1 MPYVELHARSAFS
14 FLAGASLPETLA
26 EVCAARGISAIGL
39 LDQDGLYGSPR
50 MHMAAQKLGL
60 KAHVG
65 AEVSVEDGLF
75 GEAARCRYP
84 LLVETRTGYQ
94 NLSRLITTFKL
105 RENHKGEGAATLSEI
120 EEHAGGLI
128 CLTGGV
134 EGPLSEALVRGGYDE
149 ALRTVEYMVYTFG
162 PKNVFVELQRHRN
175 RQQAICNKAAVSIAG
190 ALHLPLLATNGVLYA
205 TPREREIQDV
215 MTAIRLHNTLEGA
228 GTALQGNAERYLRSG
243 AEMEA
248 LFADLPDAV
257 RNTVVLSERLK
268 FELKD
273 LGYELPRYPVPQGES
288 MMSFLRERTRA
299 GWEWRYGN
307 STSKSL
313 KEKARKQ
320 VERELALIEKLNLAG
335 YFLIVWDLVCFC
347 KERGIL
353 AQGRG
358 SAANSAVCFSLGI
371 TIVDPVGMD
380 LLFERFLSEERGEWP
395 DIDLDLPS
403 GDQRE
408 EVIQYLYMKYGQ
420 RGTAMTANVIT
431 YRTKSAAR
439 EVGKVL
445 GLAENTLAEVSAAVS
460 SFEWKAPTDTLE
472 EHFRQAGLD
481 LSNATIRTY
490 LNLSARMRD
499 LPRHL
504 GQHSGGMVVC
514 QGHLDAVVPL
524 EPASMPGRVVL
535 QWDKDDCADFGLIK
549 FDLLGLG
556 MMAVI
561 DESLSLIRKEYEEDL
576 DLAHLPQDDPDV
588 YRAIQEADTIGVF
601 QIESRAQMSSL
612 PRTRPKCFYDLVKQ
626 EALVRPGPIQGDFVN
641 PYIQRA
647 LGRQEITYPHPL
659 LEPILARTLGV
670 PLFQEQILKVA
681 MVMAD
686 LSGGEAEQLRRAMGS
701 KRSVAKVQAME
712 SLLRSRMI
720 TKEVAPSVQDEIIR
734 LIQAVGHYMFPESH
748 AASFASLT
756 YASAYLREHYRAAFT
771 AAILNQQPMGFYSP
785 DSIISDAQRHGLK
798 VHYIDVNASA
808 WLCALELSNDLVQ
821 KQQLRV
827 GLRYVRELRQIAGEA
842 IVRARE
848 EGGPFLSVSDLWQR
862 VPELHGDEL
871 TILAEIG
878 ALNSTYESRM
888 DGHRRAALW
897 DAARAIKSPGPLFQN
912 LEGEAANAP
921 LERMTD
927 EERLLADYQGTGMTT
942 GPHPLF
948 YSRSQL
954 NWMGVTTA
962 VRLRSAAN
970 ESRVT
975 VAGFAITT
983 QRPGT
988 ASGFLFISLE
998 DETGIANAVV
1008 TPWLYGRYRLLLN
1021 RARFLLIEGKMQ
1033 NMDGVRM
1040 VRAEIIRPL
1049 NVTGVSMASRSFR

>member
-1 MPYVELHARSAFS
+1 MAYVELHARSAFS
-14 FLAGASLPETLA
+14 FLAGASAPETLA
-26 EVCAARGISAIGL
+26 ETCAAQGISAIGL
-39 LDQDGLYGSPR
+39 LDRDGLYGSPR

-65 AEVSVEDGLF
+65 AEVSVEDVLF
-75 GEAARCRYP
+75 GEAARCRYS
-84 LLVETRTGYQ
+84 LLAETQTGYQ
-94 NLSRLITTFKL
+94 NLCRLITTFKL
-105 RENHKGEGAATLSEI
+105 RENHKGEGAATFAEI
-120 EEHAGGLI
+120 EERACGLV
-128 CLTGGV
+128 CLTGGE
-134 EGPLSEALVRGGYDE
+134 EGLLSEALRRGGHDE
-149 ALRTVEYMVYTFG
+149 GLRTVEHLVQVFG
-162 PKNVFVELQRHRN
+162 PKNVYVELQRHRN
-175 RQQAICNKAAVSIAG
+175 RHQALRNKAAVSIARR
-190 ALHLPLLATNGVLYA
+190 LRLPLLATNGVLYA
-205 TPREREIQDV
+205 TPKEREIHDV
-215 MTAIRLHNTLEGA
+215 MTAIRLHQTLEGT
-228 GTALQGNAERYLRSG
+228 GTALEGSAERYLRTG

-248 LFADLPDAV
+248 LFADLPEAI
-257 RNTVVLSERLK
+257 RNTAALSERLQ

-273 LGYELPRYPVPQGES
+273 LGYKLPHYPVPNGES
-288 MMSFLRERTRA
+288 MMSFLRERTRE
-299 GWEWRYGN
+299 GWNWRYGN
-307 STSKSL
+307 SASESL
-313 KEKARKQ
+313 KERARKQ
-320 VERELALIEKLNLAG
+320 VERELALIEKLDLAG
-335 YFLIVWDLVCFC
+335 YFLIVWDLVRFC

-358 SAANSAVCFSLGI
+358 SAANSAVCYSLGI

-408 EVIQYLYMKYGQ
+408 EVIQYLYKKYGQ
-420 RGTAMTANVIT
+420 RGAAMTANVIT
-431 YRTKSAAR
+431 YRAKSAAR

-460 SFEWKAPTDTLE
+460 SFEWRAPTDTLE

-481 LSNATIRTY
+481 LANPTIRTY
-490 LNLSARMRD
+490 LSLSARMQD

-514 QGHLDAVVPL
+514 QGQLDAVVPL

-556 MMAVI
+556 MMAAI
-561 DESLSLIRKEYEEDL
+561 DESLVLIRSEYEEDI

-588 YRAIQEADTIGVF
+588 YRAIQEADAIGVF

-612 PRTRPKCFYDLVKQ
+612 PRTRPTCFYDLVKQ
-626 EALVRPGPIQGDFVN
+626 EAIVRPGPIQGDFVN
-641 PYIQRA
+641 PYILRV
-647 LGRQEITYPHPL
+647 LGRQEVTYPHPL

-670 PLFQEQILKVA
+670 PLFQEQILKIA

-701 KRSVAKVQAME
+701 KRSVARVQAME
-712 SLLRSRMI
+712 SLLRSRMAA
-720 TKEVAPSVQDEIIR
+720 KEVVISVQDEIIR
-734 LIQAVGHYMFPESH
+734 IIQAVGHYMFPESH

-785 DSIISDAQRHGLK
+785 DAIVSDAQRHGLK
-798 VHYIDVNASA
+798 VHYIDINASD
-808 WLCALELSNDLVQ
+808 WLCTLELSNELVPR
-821 KQQLRV
+821 QQLRI
-827 GLRYVRELRQIAGEA
+827 GLRYVRDLRRVAAEA
-842 IVRARE
+842 IMRSRE

-862 VPELHGDEL
+862 VPGLHGDEL
-871 TILAEIG
+871 TMLAEIG
-878 ALNSTYESRM
+878 ALNSTYESQT
-888 DGHRRAALW
+888 DGHRRTALW
-897 DAARAIKSPGPLFQN
+897 DAARAIQSPGPLFAD
-912 LEGEAANAP
+912 LESEVSDAP
-921 LERMTD
+921 LQRMTN
-927 EERLLADYQGTGMTT
+927 EERLAADYQGTGMTT

-954 NWMGVTTA
+954 QGMGVTTA
-962 VRLRSAAN
+962 VQLRSVVN
-970 ESRVT
+970 DSRVT
-975 VAGFAITT
+975 IAGFAITT

-988 ASGFLFISLE
+988 ANGFLFMSLE

-1008 TPWLYGRYRLLLN
+1008 TPRLYGRYRLLLN

-1033 NMDGVRM
+1033 NLDGVRT
-1040 VRAEIIRPL
+1040 VRAESIQPL